1 MISRRQLFIAAGA
14 AALLATGRV
23 HAAKTTAMDENLLKQ
38 AIGKIEA
45 GSGGRLGV
53 AVRETGSGKH
63 FSHRGDER
71 FAMCSTFKY
80 LLAAAILTRVD
91 KGEESLERGLPVAA
105 GDTLSNSPI
114 TEKHVGGTLSIAE
127 LCEAVITVSDNA
139 GAHLLLAAIDG
150 PAALTGFLRGI
161 GDEVTRLDR
170 YELEM
175 SEAVP
180 GDPRDTTSPNAMLA
194 DLDRLVLGTVLSEAS
209 RERLTGW
216 LIANKTGDARLR
228 AGLPKGWRVGDKTG
242 TGGHGTTNDVAV
254 IWPPSAS
261 PLLVASYLTE
271 SPLESDARNAVL
283 ADVARAVVEAV
294 AA

>member
-53 AVRETGSGKH
+53 AVRETGSGRH

-139 GAHLLLAAIDG
+139 GANLLLAAIDG

-254 IWPPSAS
+254 
-261 PLLVASYLTE
+261 
-271 SPLESDARNAVL
+271 ESDARNAVL